1 MDDAS
6 DSTGFSTPQ
15 DVEFDADLDAQSER
29 LRRGD
34 RPSLFDGDDM
44 GRIRSFLE
52 DQLRERPLPTLA
64 LAVAAGWLAGK
75 LLK

>member
-15 DVEFDADLDAQSER
+15 DLEFDA
-29 LRRGD
+29 
-34 RPSLFDGDDM
+34 DGDDM